1 METGEEPRGAANLRT
16 GLGDGPAPPWR
27 AGLYLLALAAFTM
40 FFNLWGRAIENKDYV
55 RYAEIA
61 REIVESGDW
70 LVLRLGG
77 EYYPDK
83 PPLHFWKTAWAYRL
97 LGVNAGAARVPAAT
111 FAVLGAAL
119 VWLYGSRVLR
129 SRGAGLLAALML
141 LGTFGWFWWG
151 CRTRIDM
158 EYGVLVSA
166 ALVCFH
172 LGWESGGAG
181 RRWWYAGFWGATG
194 LAFLDK
200 AWIALSGCAVV
211 AAWVAVNAVRR
222 TPGLRARFGPGVF
235 FATLPVMFAPVA
247 PWALGVWLHPECQ
260 AYLDAFRA
268 RQIAGSREWLLFY
281 FHALPT
287 YLLPWSPL
295 LLFGLWQGLRLR
307 RHPAR
312 LRGLGFALTWAGTMF
327 AMLNLSSIKDHRYL
341 LPLYAPCVIIAA
353 WAAAGLVERYGA
365 ACARAVAWADRLCG
379 AAAVIACAVAA
390 GATLHRGHALAVPLG
405 TACVLFAA
413 FLAFRRW
420 APLPLARLCV
430 SVVIV
435 LHAFEAVD
443 VSRND
448 EAAARLRMANALRAR
463 GLAGESI
470 AVFVPD
476 RAPAAEPAERKRVA
490 RARDKAER
498 VREVLS
504 FYFDRLVTWGGDF
517 AALASDP
524 KVKAIIV
531 EKAALEELRADP
543 GFSPRGGVAA
553 LDGGEAEMVLFEKTD
568 G

>member
-1 METGEEPRGAANLRT
+1 M
-16 GLGDGPAPPWR
+16 
-27 AGLYLLALAAFTM
+27 
-40 FFNLWGRAIENKDYV
+40 
-55 RYAEIA
+55 
-61 REIVESGDW
+61 
-70 LVLRLGG
+70 
-77 EYYPDK
+77 
-83 PPLHFWKTAWAYRL
+83 
-97 LGVNAGAARVPAAT
+97 
-111 FAVLGAAL
+111 
-119 VWLYGSRVLR
+119 
-129 SRGAGLLAALML
+129 
-141 LGTFGWFWWG
+141 
-151 CRTRIDM
+151 
-158 EYGVLVSA
+158 
-166 ALVCFH
+166 
-172 LGWESGGAG
+172 
-181 RRWWYAGFWGATG
+181 
-194 LAFLDK
+194 
-200 AWIALSGCAVV
+200 
-211 AAWVAVNAVRR
+211 
-222 TPGLRARFGPGVF
+222 
-235 FATLPVMFAPVA
+235 
-247 PWALGVWLHPECQ
+247 
-260 AYLDAFRA
+260 
-268 RQIAGSREWLLFY
+268 
-281 FHALPT
+281 
-287 YLLPWSPL
+287 
-295 LLFGLWQGLRLR
+295 
-307 RHPAR
+307 
-312 LRGLGFALTWAGTMF
+312 
-327 AMLNLSSIKDHRYL
+327 
-341 LPLYAPCVIIAA
+341 
-353 WAAAGLVERYGA
+353 
-365 ACARAVAWADRLCG
+365 CG